1 MSSGISFNPTITV
14 EKIHTNIQTS
24 IIIITEDK
32 LENAV
37 NKHLEGCKSKEKWAA
52 PAGILISLI
61 IMFYTSDFKESFGIS
76 KDSWQGFF
84 MFLSFSVF
92 VWLLFTLVHLV
103 KNWGLTSNHLIISIK
118 NASVKKDGLEQGGS
132 SAGSAG

>member
-1 MSSGISFNPTITV
+1 MSFNPTITV

-37 NKHLEGCKSKEKWAA
+37 NKHLEGCKSKEKWAT

-61 IMFYTSDFKESFGIS
+61 IMFNTSEFKESFGFS
-76 KDSWQGFF
+76 KESWQGFF
-84 MFLSFSVF
+84 MFLSFSVLI
-92 VWLLFTLVHLV
+92 WLVVNLIDLV

-118 NASVKKDGLEQGGS
+118 NASVKNEDLGQGGS
-132 SAGSAG
+132 GAGSAG